1 MDGTLYAFVEDVRE
15 EGVDRLLDRVA
26 AYGLNGV
33 TVAAAYHR
41 ARDVTPHGA
50 SRLTVRRDGVH
61 FPPPEEVF
69 AGLRLVPPVQPG
81 AGDRPLAELRRA
93 CDERGLKLHGWTVF
107 LHNATLGAANLD
119 VTVRSCF
126 GDRGSPADLCP
137 SHPDVRSYAVAL
149 ARAVARQGVDTV
161 VAESLHFGQFRHG
174 YHHERCFVALGP
186 MDAYLFGLCFCRHC
200 MRRAT
205 DLGVKAEVAREECA
219 RIVGSV
225 LAGDPPAEGE
235 VTRAALTAYAGPEVV
250 AYARA
255 RSESVTS
262 LVADVSAAVTAEGA
276 TLTFLD
282 TGAAWKGY
290 ADGLPPAGLAAHDAW
305 QYGIDLVALGDLVPS
320 FAMPAHARDPRRI
333 TEDLVAYRRS
343 IGKNPE
349 LRVVLRP
356 GVPDTDSAEHL
367 AAKVRA
373 ARAAGA
379 DAVDFHAYGLAPFGA
394 LDRIPAALAAEPGE
408 GETGAG

>member
-1 MDGTLYAFVEDVRE
+1 MDGALYAFVEDFRD
-15 EGVDRLLDRVA
+15 EGVDRLLDRVV
-26 AYGLNGV
+26 AYGLRGV
-33 TVAAAYHR
+33 TVAAASR
-41 ARDVTPHGA
+41 QARDVTPHGA
-50 SRLTVRRDGVH
+50 SRLTLRGDGVH
-61 FPPPEEVF
+61 FPPPEDLF

-93 CDERGLKLHGWTVF
+93 CDERGLKLTGWTVF
-107 LHNATLGAANLD
+107 LHNATLGLADLD
-119 VTVRSCF
+119 VTVRNCF

-149 ARAVARQGVDTV
+149 ARAVARQGVDSV
-161 VAESLHFGQFRHG
+161 VAEALHFGTFTRG
-174 YHHERCFVALGP
+174 CRHERCFVDLGP
-186 MDAYLFGLCFCRHC
+186 MDAFLFGLCFCHHC

-205 DLGVKAEVAREECA
+205 DLGVKAEVAREECG
-219 RIVGSV
+219 RIVAGV
-225 LAGDPPAEGE
+225 LDGDPPAEGE

-262 LVADVSAAVTAEGA
+262 LVAEVSAAVAGEGA
-276 TLTFLD
+276 ELTFLD
-282 TGAAWKGY
+282 ATGAWKGY

-305 QYGIDLVALGDLVPS
+305 QLGVDLVALGDLVPS
-320 FAMPAHARDPRRI
+320 FAMPAYARDPQR
-333 TEDLVAYRRS
+333 VADDIAAFRRS

-349 LRVVLRP
+349 LRAVLRP

-373 ARAAGA
+373 AEEAGA
-379 DAVDFHAYGLAPFGA
+379 DAVDFYAYGLAPLSA
-394 LDRIPAALAAEPGE
+394 LDRIHHLRNDR
-408 GETGAG
+408 T